1 MKKPKK
7 PAPSPHKLTERHKK
21 ILRAAGEKSRKER
34 GGRVVLPEDKEEI
47 NKKYAH
53 LFSWGNTNWL
63 ARAKDGR
70 DRIFKSPEVL
80 LTESI
85 IYFKFITDN
94 PMFSKK
100 DWRTDRGK
108 LKMVSIPLTSVFTL
122 HGLCNHLGVSVE
134 FFRSF
139 QNTIPKDDPLRDD
152 FLRVIAYVQQIIYE
166 NKFTG
171 ASDGTFNARLIS
183 YDLGI
188 VKNENNMAAS
198 GMIINVNTSKD
209 STLLEDVKKKLDDID
224 KKSE

>member
-1 MKKPKK
+1 MKKRR
-7 PAPSPHKLTERHKK
+7 PAPSPQKLTDKVKK
-21 ILRAAGEKSRKER
+21 TLRAAGEKRRKER
-34 GGRVVLPEDKEEI
+34 GGRVILPEDEQDL
-47 NKKYAH
+47 KKYAH
-53 LFSWGNTNWL
+53 LFSHGNTNWL
-63 ARAKDGR
+63 LRAKDGR
-70 DRIFKSPEVL
+70 EKIFKDPQLL

-85 IYFKFITDN
+85 GYFKFIIDN
-94 PMFSKK
+94 PMFTKK

-108 LKMVSIPLTSVFTL
+108 LKMVEIPLTSVFTL
-122 HGLCNHLGVSVE
+122 HGLCNHLGVSTM
-134 FFRSF
+134 FFDAF
-139 QNTIPKDDPLRDD
+139 INQLKKDDPLRND
-152 FLRVIAYVQQIIYE
+152 FICVINYIKHTIYE

-224 KKSE
+224 KSLT